1 MLEHLCACGL
11 LLHSDG
17 SRGCSKNEPVTLGVG
32 RSLLVE

>member
-17 SRGCSKNEPVTLGVG
+17 SRGCSKNSGCREILVG
-32 RSLLVE
+32 